1 MPHASGPSSLEVLV
15 EDPPPANPSGV
26 GWWRDRHCR
35 HLSGALKG
43 LDAFPPEHR
52 GAADL
57 LTLEHGLDGHRGPCA
72 CPRDFVAVGV
82 IVSAAAVIGRKVAIR
97 PKRQDDWVVLPNL
110 WDSGRT
116 VTTHTTPRR

>member
-1 MPHASGPSSLEVLV
+1 VLV

-35 HLSGALKG
+35 HLGGALKG
-43 LDAFPPEHR
+43 PRRVFHR
-52 GAADL
+52 STEVQPTW

-97 PKRQDDWVVLPNL
+97 PKRHDDWAVLPNL